1 MVARTGRGLWSR
13 LVNPVRFVG
22 ISNPTLRPARM
33 GILVTT
39 QPTRRLI
46 RAGFSL
52 RNAKR
57 TAREQA
63 ATILLPNC
71 LTREGT
77 GRAYAVPIGEKDPI
91 NRDFLVRSKQE
102 RTR

>member
-1 MVARTGRGLWSR
+1 M
-13 LVNPVRFVG
+13 
-22 ISNPTLRPARM
+22 
-33 GILVTT
+33 TT

-57 TAREQA
+57 TAREQT

-71 LTREGT
+71 PTREGT
-77 GRAYAVPIGEKDPI
+77 GRTYAVPIGEKGPI
-91 NRDFLVRSKQE
+91 YRDFLVRYE
-102 RTR
+102 PRTYTLRRVTKPLLYC